1 MGRRP
6 IFYCGGKMRSA
17 PEKLVR
23 MLREEVELLGYELVA
38 VELTGQGKN
47 GMLLRIY
54 IDHEDGINL
63 DDCVQVS
70 HQVSGVLDVEDPIRE
85 RYRLEV
91 SSPGLDRPL
100 VEEAHF
106 KRFSGQ
112 KARIKT
118 RLKIDNR
125 HRFTGVL
132 RGVEEHRVLLEEDG
146 VVYRLSM
153 DDIESARL
161 VPEF

>member
-1 MGRRP
+1 
-6 IFYCGGKMRSA
+6 MRSA

-23 MLREEVELLGYELVA
+23 LLREEVELLGYEMVA
-38 VELTGQGKN
+38 VELIGQGKG

-54 IDHEDGINL
+54 IDHEDGINM

-85 RYRLEV
+85 NYRLEV
-91 SSPGLDRPL
+91 SSPGMDRPL
-100 VEEAHF
+100 VQATHF
-106 KRFSGQ
+106 ERFTGH

-118 RLKIDNR
+118 RSKMDNR
-125 HRFTGVL
+125 HRFTGTL
-132 RGVEEHRVLLEEDG
+132 RGVEGHEVLLEDDEEL
-146 VVYRLSM
+146 YRIPL
-153 DDIESARL
+153 DEIDSARL